1 VCVTYCDEET
11 EQGVTVTTIL
21 AAAVEGAH
29 AESSI
34 PPVAVGLVAFA
45 GLMALLFITYAFRS
59 VGTRH
64 QGD

>member
-1 VCVTYCDEET
+1 MS
-11 EQGVTVTTIL
+11 TIL
-21 AAAVEGAH
+21 MAAVQETH

-34 PPVAVGLVAFA
+34 PPAAIGLLAFA

-64 QGD
+64 HGE

>member
-1 VCVTYCDEET
+1 M
-11 EQGVTVTTIL
+11 TTIL

-34 PPVAVGLVAFA
+34 PPVAVGILAFA
-45 GLMALLFITYAFRS
+45 GLMSLLFVTFAFRS

-64 QGD
+64 QGE